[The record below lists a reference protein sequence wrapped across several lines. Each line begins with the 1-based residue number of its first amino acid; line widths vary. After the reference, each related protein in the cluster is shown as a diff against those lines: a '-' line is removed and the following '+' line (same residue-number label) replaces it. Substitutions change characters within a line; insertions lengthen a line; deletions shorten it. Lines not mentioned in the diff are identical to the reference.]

1 MEVTTA
7 EGPPSTG
14 SRDTGTDPVRRAR
27 LRRTRAWSR
36 RDVAGLGA
44 VVVVA
49 VLLLVPALL
58 HGPFLGPYG
67 LLAQHGLLRRA
78 GVAAPPSG
86 SDLATEMLPW
96 TALNWT
102 QVHAGHLPLWNPLSG
117 LGLPEAFNWQSA
129 PFALPSL
136 VGYLLPLSLAF
147 TGGVLVST
155 LVAGTGMYVLG
166 RTLGLGAAGCAAAG
180 VLFEVSGPLVGWW
193 GYPLGAV
200 VTWTGWVFAGVV
212 LVVEGRR
219 SGGVVLLAVS
229 LALSVYAGNPESL
242 IVLLP
247 LLALFALALVA
258 ARLRRSGPREA
269 VRAVARLGGAG
280 VAGAALAAPVLLPGA
295 QLTSGIERLSRGGGA
310 LAPSLVSYLAVPG
323 VEGKGALVGLSADVQ
338 AYLGVVVV
346 ALCVVAVA
354 ARWRRVPVAALA
366 LVGVVSVAV
375 VFVPGV
381 AGAAS
386 HLPLLST
393 VYWTRVLLPLA
404 FAAAGLA
411 GVGVDVLCRHPDRRL
426 VARSLTG
433 ALVVLGAGVL
443 AVRVADALHRWRPG
457 QPIQPTAFT
466 WPVVSLVAGVVAAAL
481 LWWEVRRSGSG
492 PARTRPPGASP
503 TLAER
508 ARTALGRSPG
518 VAAALVLVASG
529 TASLLAVGAP
539 ELSSGPSFVPSTP
552 AVRSLARVVGTSTV
566 GFGPGGCAFGAATV
580 GVPAEANVLYGIH
593 EVALYDP
600 IVPEA
605 YFTAWREA
613 TGQAGGVPAFASF
626 CPAVTTLAEA
636 RRFGIGYVLEAP
648 GVPGPR
654 GGAYVGTFAGEGLY
668 RVPGAGAA
676 VLVAAPGH
684 GQPAAGASGHPVPVS
699 MPNPSTWRVVTDA
712 PGPTVLR
719 LHLTDVPGWR
729 ATVDGAPLTLRR
741 WSGLMLEARLPPGRH
756 VVVVTYWPRRFS
768 LGLVA
773 AALAVA
779 GLAASVFVDGARRR
793 ARRRRAD
800 APGDR

>member
-1 MEVTTA
+1 MEATTA

-14 SRDTGTDPVRRAR
+14 SRDIRTGPARTAR
-27 LRRTRAWSR
+27 LRPRAWSR
-36 RDVAGLGA
+36 RDAVGLGA
-44 VVVVA
+44 VAVVA
-49 VLLLVPALL
+49 VMLLVPALL
-58 HGPFLGPYG
+58 RGPFLGPYG
-67 LLAQHGLLRRA
+67 LLAQHGLLRRV

-86 SDLATEMLPW
+86 GDLVTEMIPW
-96 TALNWT
+96 TVLNWT
-102 QVHAGHLPLWNPLSG
+102 QVHAGHLPLWNPFSG
-117 LGLPEAFNWQSA
+117 FGLPEAFNWQSA
-129 PFALPSL
+129 PFSLPSV

-166 RTLGLGAAGCAAAG
+166 RALGLGTAGCIAAG

-200 VTWTGWVFAGVV
+200 VTWAGWIFAGVV
-212 LVVEGRR
+212 LVVDARR

-247 LLALFALALVA
+247 LLALFALVLVA
-258 ARLRRSGPREA
+258 ARLRSSGPGEA
-269 VRAVARLGGAG
+269 IRAVARLGGAG
-280 VAGAALAAPVLLPGA
+280 IAGAALAAPLLLPGA

-310 LAPSLVSYLAVPG
+310 LAPSLVSYLGVPG
-323 VEGKGALVGLSADVQ
+323 VEGKGALVGLAANVQ
-338 AYLGVVVV
+338 AYLGVVVI

-366 LVGVVSVAV
+366 LVGVVSVAL

-404 FAAAGLA
+404 FAVAALA
-411 GVGVDVLCRHPDRRL
+411 GVGVDVLCRHQDRRL

-433 ALVVLGAGVL
+433 ALVALGASVL
-443 AVRVADALHRWRPG
+443 AVRVTDALYRSRPEE
-457 QPIQPTAFT
+457 PIQPTAFT
-466 WPVVSLVAGVVAAAL
+466 WPVVSLLAGVVAAAM

-492 PARTRPPGASP
+492 PAHVRPLGASAM
-503 TLAER
+503 LAAR
-508 ARTALGRSPG
+508 ARRTFARSPG

-529 TASLLAVGAP
+529 TVSLLAVGAP

-552 AVRSLARVVGTSTV
+552 GVSALARVVGTSTV

-613 TGQAGGVPAFASF
+613 TGQVGGVPAFASF
-626 CPAVTTLAEA
+626 CPTVTTVAQA

-648 GVPGPR
+648 GAPGPR
-654 GGAYVGTFAGEGLY
+654 GGTYVGTFAGEGLY

-676 VLVAAPGH
+676 VLVAAPTQ
-684 GQPAAGASGHPVPVS
+684 GQPAAGASGRPVPVS
-699 MPNPSTWRVVTDA
+699 TPNPSTWRVVTDA

-729 ATVDGAPLTLRR
+729 ATVDGAPLALRR
-741 WSGLMLEARLPPGRH
+741 WSGLMLEARIPAGHH
-756 VVVVTYWPRRFS
+756 VVVVTYWPRAFTE
-768 LGLVA
+768 GLVA
-773 AALAVA
+773 AALAAACLV
-779 GLAASVFVDGARRR
+779 ASVVIDGTRRR
-793 ARRRRAD
+793 GRRRRTEVIAG
-800 APGDR
+800 P